1 MHDVRREVHAAVLI
15 VELVQ
20 RHESVHVLPHV
31 LAAELVVLQQE
42 PRQSTES
49 LCLQQIEPRNGT
61 ELCEVEHHRVQV
73 YGHRKVVDQLWASLP
88 VQEGVYKH
96 DKHRQLWLASMLHH
110 EYVDV
115 RARGINLLRLWPKL
129 GGPRLGSRGR
139 CLPHFI
145 WLVHP
150 LLLRVELLPEVLDL
164 VLVCG
169 PNIVY
174 HLALLHLLD
183 VFCDRVL
190 FVLVDLLHGGLEQTC
205 RESRH
210 VTNRAVHE
218 EFLDDLLVG
227 EDLAEPDA
235 KLNVLLESSANDAYE
250 VRYLGT
256 DAGAES
262 YRQGEC
268 DDVFEHFK
276 LIAFPSRLL
285 HNLKVTCLCLQIVLV
300 DVEITVAENLKRLL
314 KEVLVENESRE
325 PESPVLLQNRFMD
338 GWRDLDLGG
347 NCLRQS
353 ADVELSGAQ
362 LLVGSRLLVLQDRV
376 LVLSELMEL
385 ILIYEA
391 VSLVDQDVRALRLDS
406 TLLLQ
411 ELLHCGV
418 VLVTRQV
425 HLPVLILAAE
435 GLCWDVIR
443 VEVIDQSVVEL
454 IPVILSAR
462 LSVLDECVV
471 MAGVR
476 CTIVNYHALQ
486 LVLVVLLRHLL
497 VESHQLVFVE
507 VLCGEILLFHQLLEI
522 FLGYFVLT
530 VGSHVQLHRER
541 AIVIDLDLGHGVEV
555 ELKAFEL

>member
-1 MHDVRREVHAAVLI
+1 MIGPQYQPNVLI
-15 VELVQ
+15 
-20 RHESVHVLPHV
+20 
-31 LAAELVVLQQE
+31 
-42 PRQSTES
+42 
-49 LCLQQIEPRNGT
+49 
-61 ELCEVEHHRVQV
+61 
-73 YGHRKVVDQLWASLP
+73 D
-88 VQEGVYKH
+88 
-96 DKHRQLWLASMLHH
+96 
-110 EYVDV
+110 
-115 RARGINLLRLWPKL
+115 
-129 GGPRLGSRGR
+129 
-139 CLPHFI
+139 
-145 WLVHP
+145 
-150 LLLRVELLPEVLDL
+150 
-164 VLVCG
+164 
-169 PNIVY
+169 
-174 HLALLHLLD
+174 LHLLK
-183 VFCDRVL
+183 
-190 FVLVDLLHGGLEQTC
+190 
-205 RESRH
+205 SRKKPL
-210 VTNRAVHE
+210 R
-218 EFLDDLLVG
+218 
-227 EDLAEPDA
+227 
-235 KLNVLLESSANDAYE
+235 
-250 VRYLGT
+250 
-256 DAGAES
+256 
-262 YRQGEC
+262 
-268 DDVFEHFK
+268 
-276 LIAFPSRLL
+276 
-285 HNLKVTCLCLQIVLV
+285 
-300 DVEITVAENLKRLL
+300 
-314 KEVLVENESRE
+314 
-325 PESPVLLQNRFMD
+325 
-338 GWRDLDLGG
+338 